1 MKKKKRKSKQIYK
14 AVGWI
19 VPKSIKSV
27 GNTAAHHNG
36 VSYKDHD
43 STNARVLAK
52 VKQEIVFPL
61 PN

>member
-27 GNTAAHHNG
+27 GNTAAHHNV
-36 VSYKDHD
+36 VSYIDHD

>member
-27 GNTAAHHNG
+27 GNTAAHHNV
-36 VSYKDHD
+36 VSY
-43 STNARVLAK
+43 R
-52 VKQEIVFPL
+52 P
-61 PN
+61 